1 MTSLTSTA
9 DYYEVFEAALSG
21 LTARGEY
28 RRHFGLPSGP
38 APAGYC
44 WFKTV
49 TAPERH
55 LDYLAWLDDAGT
67 RLERRLLADMPR
79 KHPKSLIDIGCGN
92 GPLLARVAR
101 EHSGV
106 ALTGINSQRTQLRLA
121 RQALLGTSVELVE
134 GDFLQHELA
143 GNYDVALLLESAF
156 HMPDKAQLCR
166 RLAQVLAPAGEI
178 WMIDIVIA
186 ERAAEAFQSLGSQAL
201 FNYVPRQQWQARF
214 AEHGVQELEFA
225 DLSRG
230 AADVLQISDIHSLER
245 DYFTPRLTAAMS
257 PGASEA
263 TIRVAVA
270 RMVEIATQY
279 RRLARLLRGGML
291 QYALMR
297 YRKTA

>member
-1 MTSLTSTA
+1 ML
-9 DYYEVFEAALSG
+9 
-21 LTARGEY
+21 
-28 RRHFGLPSGP
+28 
-38 APAGYC
+38 
-44 WFKTV
+44 
-49 TAPERH
+49 
-55 LDYLAWLDDAGT
+55 
-67 RLERRLLADMPR
+67 
-79 KHPKSLIDIGCGN
+79 GN
-92 GPLLARVAR
+92 
-101 EHSGV
+101 
-106 ALTGINSQRTQLRLA
+106 
-121 RQALLGTSVELVE
+121 LVE
-134 GDFLQHELA
+134 NAAKYGGGRVFVTVE
-143 GNYDVALLLESAF
+143 
-156 HMPDKAQLCR
+156 PKAR
-166 RLAQVLAPAGEI
+166 
-178 WMIDIVIA
+178 MIDILIA